1 MAKRKIRQVDTEL
14 NRLLK
19 QVNKRE
25 QILTT
30 SRNVIYLE
38 QTRAE
43 LQRLHRI
50 QEKLTGTTGH
60 FKRGNIT
67 NGLIPQY
74 KAALQRFLQSDL
86 STITGQNRI
95 MERAKAKYEEDYGA
109 ISEEDYK
116 KLTKLFDSDQF
127 KKFKEKYGTYSN
139 ILDTLGNSK
148 LSYSR
153 MKSFID
159 VMVQDDSNM
168 FFSSDGSLNSAAF
181 EAAYNEINRDPK
193 TYFNGR
199 DFDMEALKANWTTIQ
214 QKARKL

>member
-1 MAKRKIRQVDTEL
+1 MPKRIRTVDKEL
-14 NRLLK
+14 NKLLK

-25 QILTT
+25 QVLTT
-30 SRNVIYLE
+30 SRNVLYPE

-43 LQRLHRI
+43 LSRLHRI
-50 QEKLTGTTGH
+50 QERLTGTTGH
-60 FKRGNIT
+60 FKRGNIQ
-67 NGLIPQY
+67 NGMIPQY

-95 MERAKAKYEEDYGA
+95 MERAKARYEEDYGE
-109 ISEEDYK
+109 ISDADYK

-159 VMVQDDSNM
+159 AMVQDDTNL
-168 FFSSDGSLNSAAF
+168 FFSKDGSLNSAAF
-181 EAAYNEINRDPK
+181 EAAYNEINADPK

-199 DFDMEALKANWTTIQ
+199 DFDMDALRENWSKIQ
-214 QKARKL
+214 AKARKL